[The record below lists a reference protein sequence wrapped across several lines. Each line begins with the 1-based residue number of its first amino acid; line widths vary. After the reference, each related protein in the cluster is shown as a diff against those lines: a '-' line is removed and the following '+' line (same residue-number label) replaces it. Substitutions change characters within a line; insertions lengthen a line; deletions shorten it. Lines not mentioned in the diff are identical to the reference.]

1 MNSILAGLV
10 AITAP
15 CNNVTYLSACAIGLV
30 GGLVYILSTKF
41 MNKAKIDDPIQASQ
55 VHGFCGFWGVLSVGI
70 FDRDTGLIY
79 TGSLRQLQVQ
89 LIGALAMT
97 AWVVIF
103 CTFFF
108 KVMQSVKRL
117 RVTAVYEIIGID
129 LLMHAS
135 IHDFSMDHFL
145 KTREKEINNPEDSER
160 SEDQTR
166 NGSVMTNDTAIH
178 TARSNHSSISHRSTI
193 TSETQHY

>member
-1 MNSILAGLV
+1 MPKEPSKIMNSILAGLV

-30 GGLVYILSTKF
+30 GGLVYILSTYF

-55 VHGFCGFWGVLSVGI
+55 VHGFCGFWGCLAVGI

-79 TGSLRQLQVQ
+79 TGSLKQLQVQ

-97 AWVVIF
+97 AWMISF
-103 CTFFF
+103 CIFFF

-117 RVTAVYEIIGID
+117 RVTPVYEIIGID

-135 IHDFSMDHFL
+135 IHDFSMDNFL
-145 KTREKEINNPEDSER
+145 KTRDKEGKINATIDSER
-160 SEDQTR
+160 SELD
-166 NGSVMTNDTAIH
+166 
-178 TARSNHSSISHRSTI
+178 
-193 TSETQHY
+193 